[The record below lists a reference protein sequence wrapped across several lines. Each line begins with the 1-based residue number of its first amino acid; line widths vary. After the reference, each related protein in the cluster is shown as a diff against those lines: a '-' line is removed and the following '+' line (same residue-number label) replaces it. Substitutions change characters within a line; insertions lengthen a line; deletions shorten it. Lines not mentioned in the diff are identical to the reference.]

1 MDDCIFCKIVNKDIP
16 AKIVYENDYAL
27 AFHDLNSQ
35 APVHLLLIPKKHY
48 ATLAEV
54 DDPMLIGKLMTLAT
68 KIAHDQNLDN
78 GYRLV
83 INTGDDGGQTV
94 YHLHI
99 HIVGGRKMLWPPG

>member
-1 MDDCIFCKIVNKDIP
+1 MEDCIFCKIVKKEIP
-16 AKIVYENDYAL
+16 AKIVYENDFAL
-27 AFHDLNSQ
+27 AFHDLNGQ
-35 APVHLLLIPKKHY
+35 APVHILLIPKKHY

-54 DDPMLIGKLMTLAT
+54 EDDLLTGKLMSLAT
-68 KIAHDQNLDN
+68 KIAHEQNLDK

-99 HIVGGRKMLWPPG
+99 HIVGGRQMLWPPG